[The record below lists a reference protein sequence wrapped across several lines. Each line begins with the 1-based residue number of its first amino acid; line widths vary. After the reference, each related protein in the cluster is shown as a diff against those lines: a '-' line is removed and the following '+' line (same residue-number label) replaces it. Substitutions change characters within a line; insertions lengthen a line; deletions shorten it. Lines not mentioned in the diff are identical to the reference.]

1 MSESAISLL
10 EFNRRIG
17 RLLQNGAVQ
26 RCWIFG
32 ETSDVMVRGGH
43 CYLELVQ
50 KNPDTGQTVAKAR
63 AIIWANRFYVLRS
76 LFEETTGQ
84 AFGNGLNVMVEA
96 SANFHEQ
103 FGFSLLISDINPS
116 YTLGDMARQR
126 MEIIARLKREG
137 IIDRNKALQWAEAPQ
152 RVAIVSAQGAA
163 GYGDFMNQLHHNA
176 TGIQF
181 YTCLFPAVMQGAN
194 TVPSVMAALARV
206 EKHKELFDC
215 VVVIRGG
222 GSTSDLNSFDNYD
235 LAAAIACFPLPV
247 IVGIGHDRDNTV
259 VDEVAN
265 VRVKTPT
272 AAAEWLIAK
281 TQSAL
286 DELNALSRMISDVA
300 MQMTAEAYRQ
310 LSYYFSGIP
319 LMADKILVRHQ
330 SRLKSFAAMI
340 PTYAAGRVA
349 SAEKDAAF
357 LWQRIKAL
365 AEQKIEAERVRVDG
379 LWKQIDLL
387 SPERVLKRGYSLT
400 LKNGKAVADA
410 AELAAGDEIVTH
422 FASGKSIS
430 IVK

>member
-1 MSESAISLL
+1 
-10 EFNRRIG
+10 
-17 RLLQNGAVQ
+17 
-26 RCWIFG
+26 
-32 ETSDVMVRGGH
+32 
-43 CYLELVQ
+43 
-50 KNPDTGQTVAKAR
+50 
-63 AIIWANRFYVLRS
+63 
-76 LFEETTGQ
+76 
-84 AFGNGLNVMVEA
+84 
-96 SANFHEQ
+96 
-103 FGFSLLISDINPS
+103 
-116 YTLGDMARQR
+116 
-126 MEIIARLKREG
+126 
-137 IIDRNKALQWAEAPQ
+137 
-152 RVAIVSAQGAA
+152 
-163 GYGDFMNQLHHNA
+163 
-176 TGIQF
+176 
-181 YTCLFPAVMQGAN
+181 MQGAN